1 MNNKKQ
7 TPGAQTPIAKIE
19 PLKVPASQ
27 AKPGEVVDSNVT
39 SRTTLPETIALR
51 AKEKKRR
58 GSDDTVD
65 DPRAIIRMGLIV
77 IFLFFGVLGTWSV
90 FGHISGAVVA
100 PGKVKVE
107 TERKTVQHLEGG
119 IVDAILVRE
128 GETVKEGQPLI
139 ILESAQ
145 VDASVDLYRKQM
157 AAQLASQARL
167 AAERNVADVI
177 TWPDELTTILPGNDG
192 SEFKASEQKIFDS
205 RREALN
211 GQISLLEIQIKQ
223 IDSQIKGTQ
232 EQIRSEQ
239 AILGTLEDELKAKRQ
254 LYAER
259 YLEKSQ
265 ILELERQLATHQG
278 NRGRLQQSIAE
289 SRQRAAELSLRIQDA
304 KNRFQEE
311 AIAQLGRADNEVVQL
326 RERIRPLADA
336 KRRLTVLAP
345 VSGQV
350 VGLNVHSRGG
360 VVRAGE
366 PLMEIVPE
374 NLPLIVEIQVPI
386 NKITQ
391 VHVGQDAQ
399 GQLDAF
405 DIRKTPLIKGKV
417 SYISAD
423 RRENP
428 NNAQVPPYYLC
439 YVEIDKQALDDADVF
454 LSPGMPVTIFIT
466 TRSLSVLDYMIEPLL
481 KNWELALRE

>member
-1 MNNKKQ
+1 MSNKK
-7 TPGAQTPIAKIE
+7 QTPIAKID

-27 AKPGEVVDSNVT
+27 AKPGEVVDSSVT
-39 SRTTLPETIALR
+39 ARSTLPEAT
-51 AKEKKRR
+51 AKAQEKKRNSR
-58 GSDDTVD
+58 DSAVD
-65 DPRAIIRMGLIV
+65 DPRAIIRLGLII

-90 FGHISGAVVA
+90 FGHISGAVVGM
-100 PGKVKVE
+100 GKVKVE
-107 TERKTVQHLEGG
+107 SERKTVQHLEGG
-119 IVDAILVRE
+119 IVESILVRD
-128 GETVKEGQPLI
+128 GEAVTEGQPLI
-139 ILESAQ
+139 IMESAQ
-145 VDASVDLYRKQM
+145 VDSSVDLYRKQM
-157 AAQLASQARL
+157 AAQLSAQARL
-167 AAERNVADVI
+167 TAERNEADTI
-177 TWPDELTTILPGNDG
+177 TWPEELSTVLPGNDG
-192 SEFKASEQKIFDS
+192 TEFMASEQKIFES

-211 GQISLLEIQIKQ
+211 GQISLVQMQIKQ
-223 IDSQIKGTQ
+223 IDSQVKGYQ
-232 EQIRSEQ
+232 EQMRSEQ
-239 AILGTLEDELKAKRQ
+239 AILGTLEEELRAKRQ

-289 SRQRAAELSLRIQDA
+289 SRQRAAELELRIRDA

-336 KRRLTVLAP
+336 KRRLTVVAP
-345 VSGQV
+345 VTGKV
-350 VGLNVHSRGG
+350 VGLKVHSKGG

-366 PLMEIVPE
+366 PLMDIVPE
-374 NLPLIVEIQVPI
+374 DSPLIVEIQVPI

-391 VHVGQDAQ
+391 VHVGQHAQ

-405 DIRKTPLIKGKV
+405 DIRKTPLIKGTV

-423 RRENP
+423 RQENL
-428 NNAQVPPYYLC
+428 NNPQIAPYYVC
-439 YVEIDKQALDDADVF
+439 YVEIDKQALKDADVF